1 MTLLIKV
8 LNSENNLPVTSAMVS
23 ITGPDGSSVA
33 DNVQV
38 NTGGIAEFHSCLIGT
53 FAVHVESVGFIAA
66 DTTIEVGCE
75 QADFTVE
82 RLVSISPELE
92 FGETRIIMTWETNSP
107 RDVDIHVISVRN
119 SDQAACRTYY
129 GDKNGCTMV
138 SQDVDN
144 TNGGNNGAETVTLLD
159 NSINKDYTYLIGIE
173 DFEWNGHGQTDLL
186 QSGSKITIT
195 NGVNTE
201 VDQMTGS
208 SITYPNE

>member
-1 MTLLIKV
+1 M

-23 ITGPDGSSVA
+23 ITAPNGSSVA

-38 NTGGIAEFHSCLIGT
+38 DTGGIAKFYSCLIGT
-53 FAVHVESVGFIAA
+53 FAINVKSVGFIAA
-66 DTTIEVGCE
+66 NATIEVGCE

-92 FGETRIIMTWETNSP
+92 YGETRILMTWETDSP
-107 RDVDIHVISVRN
+107 SDLDIHVISVRN
-119 SDQAACRTYY
+119 SDQATCRTYY
-129 GDKNGCTMV
+129 GNRDGCTMI
-138 SQDVDN
+138 SQDADN

-173 DFEWNGHGQTDLL
+173 EFGFSGNEQPFL

-195 NGVNTE
+195 NGVKTE
-201 VDQMTGS
+201 VVQMAGT
-208 SITYPNE
+208 SITYPNEYEQLT